1 MQEQRS
7 NLNSPTSTKEI
18 EFIDFFS
25 PERDLQTQM
34 DILVNSIKHLRM
46 KNANST
52 QTLPENEVEQIFL
65 TYHHHH
71 GNKKKA
77 SNEKNYR
84 PVSHMNIVLM
94 NNNKKILAN

>member
-18 EFIDFFS
+18 EFVDFFS

-46 KNANST
+46 KNANSI
-52 QTLPENEVEQIFL
+52 QTLPENEGEQISL
-65 TYHHHH
+65 TY
-71 GNKKKA
+71 
-77 SNEKNYR
+77 
-84 PVSHMNIVLM
+84 LM
-94 NNNKKILAN
+94 KPSLSW